1 MTSGD
6 IREPHPV
13 LAGTRVADAMSHPI
27 QACAPDLALP
37 DVARLMAELG
47 IHCVA
52 VVEGPDAGA
61 GGRFLGVLSDL
72 DLVEAADAAFAT
84 RTAGQAAGEPLV
96 SIPADA
102 DLALAARVMQESRTH
117 HLVVVEPG
125 TGRAVGVLSTLDV
138 ARVLAR
144 EDEAAG

>member
-6 IREPHPV
+6 VREPHPV

-72 DLVEAADAAFAT
+72 DLVEAADA
-84 RTAGQAAGEPLV
+84 
-96 SIPADA
+96 